1 VSWQVALL
9 DAMSAPMDTD
19 RAAHW
24 DNVYRTKAADDV
36 SWFQQRP
43 ELSLKLIARTG
54 VARDAAIIDIG
65 GGASSLAA
73 CLLDNAHSDL
83 TVLDVAAPALA
94 QSRAALGERAT
105 QIHWITSDITAWRP
119 RRRYDVW
126 HDRAV
131 LHFLTNA
138 ADQAAYAKVLRDA
151 LAPDGS
157 AIIGGFAPGGPT
169 QCSGLDIVQH
179 DAESL
184 GALLGRGFKLL
195 ETHGEV
201 HVTPQDREQRFRY
214 HLFQRAAA

>member
-1 VSWQVALL
+1 
-9 DAMSAPMDTD
+9 M
-19 RAAHW
+19 
-24 DNVYRTKAADDV
+24 
-36 SWFQQRP
+36 SWFQERP

-54 VARDAAIIDIG
+54 LARDAAIIDVG

-73 CLLDNAHSDL
+73 CLLDENYSDVA
-83 TVLDVAAPALA
+83 VLDIAASALA
-94 QSRAALGERAT
+94 NARDALGERSARVS
-105 QIHWITSDITAWRP
+105 WITADVTTWRP
-119 RRRYDVW
+119 AGRYALW

-138 ADQAAYAKVLRDA
+138 SDQAAYANTLHAA
-151 LAPDGS
+151 LALEGW

-184 GALLGRGFKLL
+184 ATLFGPHFKLL

-201 HVTPQDREQRFRY
+201 HLTPGGREQRFRY
-214 HLFQRAAA
+214 HLFQRTAA